1 MEESVE
7 SITWSMCLLVIGVLG
22 VSEDG
27 SYVYFVAKG
36 VSDDGSYVYFVA
48 KA

>member
-1 MEESVE
+1 LGAEVQG
-7 SITWSMCLLVIGVLG
+7 VIG

-36 VSDDGSYVYFVA
+36 VLSGI
-48 KA
+48 